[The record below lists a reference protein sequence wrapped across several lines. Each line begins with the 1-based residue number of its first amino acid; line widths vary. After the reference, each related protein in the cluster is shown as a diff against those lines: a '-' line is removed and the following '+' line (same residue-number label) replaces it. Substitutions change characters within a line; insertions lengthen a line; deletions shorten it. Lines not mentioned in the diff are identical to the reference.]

1 MSSAP
6 LLDIDD
12 VPQPALLLAAVLRLL
27 SANKAVGC
35 EHLRSAIVQHLELIA
50 EHPDDTLDPLLR
62 KVCLRLASDWRSQ
75 LYGAMRH

>member
-1 MSSAP
+1 MDPAP
-6 LLDIDD
+6 TFLIDD
-12 VPQPALLLAAVLRLL
+12 VPQPTLLLAAVLKLL

-35 EHLRSAIVQHLELIA
+35 EHLRSAIVHHLELIA

-62 KVCLRLASDWRSQ
+62 KVCLRLASDWRSH